1 MKKQT
6 HIFHVE
12 INVLLVDVL
21 VLLYYREHL
30 LRQLLGIK
38 LSDLLREL
46 LLLLGRER
54 NLRRGRAKKVRS
66 KLSGIMLV

>member
-66 KLSGIMLV
+66 EWSGLVW